1 MTIAVSVVIAF
12 VAALASA
19 LVLTPWVMR
28 LAARVGAIDLPNQR
42 KVHKTPTPRM
52 GGVAVFLSLA
62 VGLGVLAILKPT
74 LLTSTWLAGWD
85 GLLLF
90 VALVSVVALGI
101 SDDIKNLKPLHKFAG
116 QLVLALIVYFSGFG
130 ISIDRTVFAGTVF
143 SLGVFDLPLTLLWI
157 VGVTNALN
165 LIDGLDGLASGVAMI
180 AALTMAPIAFLQG
193 DIATAVVTIL
203 LSGALLG
210 FLRYNFNPAK
220 IFLGDS
226 GSLFLGFILS
236 ILALKSSTKA
246 STGFAILIP
255 ILALGLPIMD
265 TFLSMARRFLNS
277 FLPENAGARK
287 LKDTLKFIFQPDKGH
302 VHHRLIS
309 QGFTTRKAVVALYA
323 FSSILGIGAF
333 AITFASSQ
341 TASLI
346 LLGVGLVVFV
356 GVRQLRYREM
366 AVLNN
371 GVLLPLYDKPI
382 MNRESMQGFF
392 DLGFILLSFGL
403 ASALV
408 DGQNLPNT
416 GGEEFLRRIALIG
429 LLQLGV
435 FILAGHQKRTYQFF
449 GLGDALRTVKT
460 ILLAVGVSGVGLWAM
475 SKEFRYQDWMIL
487 VDDLFFLTAM
497 TIGMSLSYRVLHFLT
512 SKQRVGAKG
521 VLLYGADNTGSL
533 VLDRVMSTNLENWK
547 PVGFLDDNP
556 ALEGRFL
563 NGFPIFGGHWSLPKV
578 LRENRISE
586 IIICSE
592 EIQEEALRRVEE
604 IAKESNV
611 RLKRIRI
618 LYEDYR
624 PDETKHAPKPILVQ
638 HEEEANASKT
648 NVPVGRRVDRWPQGV
663 PMNINPSAPQT

>member
-1 MTIAVSVVIAF
+1 VTIAVSVVIAF

-62 VGLGVLAILKPT
+62 VGLGVLALLKPT

-236 ILALKSSTKA
+236 ILSLKSSTKTT
-246 STGFAILIP
+246 TGIAILVP

-265 TFLSMARRFLNS
+265 TFLSMTRRFLNS
-277 FLPENAGARK
+277 FLPENSGTRRLRDA
-287 LKDTLKFIFQPDKGH
+287 LKFIFQPDKAH

-309 QGFTTRKAVVALYA
+309 RGMSTRGAVVVLYV
-323 FSSILGIGAF
+323 FSAILGIGAF
-333 AITFASSQ
+333 TMTLVSNQ
-341 TASLI
+341 TASFI
-346 LLGVGLVVFV
+346 LMGVCLVVFI

-392 DLGFILLSFGL
+392 DLAAILLSFGL

-408 DGQNLPNT
+408 DGQEML
-416 GGEEFLRRIALIG
+416 GGLGDGHLFFRRIALVAV
-429 LLQLGV
+429 LQLGV
-435 FILAGHQKRTYQFF
+435 FFVVGHQKRTFQFF
-449 GLGDALRTVKT
+449 GLGDALRTMKT
-460 ILLAVGVSGVGLWAM
+460 IVLAVIVGGIGLAATM
-475 SKEFRYQDWMIL
+475 SEFRYQDWMIL
-487 VDDLFFLTAM
+487 INDLFLLSATV
-497 TIGMSLSYRVLHFLT
+497 IGMSLSYRVLQYL
-512 SKQRVGAKG
+512 SRRQRPNSKG
-521 VLLYGADNTGSL
+521 VLLYGADNMGSL
-533 VLDRVMSTNLENWK
+533 VLDRILNTDLENWR
-547 PVGFLDDNP
+547 PVGFIDDNP
-556 ALEGRFL
+556 DLEGRYF
-563 NGFPIFGGHWSLPKV
+563 NGFPIFGGHWALQKV
-578 LRENRISE
+578 LRDQRVSE
-586 IIICSE
+586 IIVCSDV
-592 EIQEEALRRVEE
+592 IQEEALRRVEE
-604 IAKESNV
+604 TAAEVGV

-624 PDETKHAPKPILVQ
+624 PDELKRTEQLVRMRPDGQ
-638 HEEEANASKT
+638 PT
-648 NVPVGRRVDRWPQGV
+648 TVGRRAERWPQSV
-663 PMNINPSAPQT
+663 PMDINPSAPQT